1 MNKAKTLTGD
11 SLLLTLGGFLAF
23 CAERMITF
31 TIGFLIIYETHSA
44 ALYSAYM
51 LTSTFPTLIVP
62 IIAGPFL
69 DRYSKKYIIC
79 ILNILFLGIY
89 LFLAGIFAGQKNL
102 SFAVLLLIFTILGII
117 KNLYEIVHETF
128 FAVLLETESYQKGYA
143 ILNILDMLTYCMIP
157 VSFILYNKIDMWGIL
172 CFSSVLLGIAFVMEC
187 GIKNKGIG
195 QKDSVSVKQDYV
207 INSNF
212 PY

>member
-79 ILNILFLGIY
+79 ILNILFLYAPHFQNPSSHHPNEISKDLRPY
-89 LFLAGIFAGQKNL
+89 LHFL
-102 SFAVLLLIFTILGII
+102 
-117 KNLYEIVHETF
+117 
-128 FAVLLETESYQKGYA
+128 
-143 ILNILDMLTYCMIP
+143 D
-157 VSFILYNKIDMWGIL
+157 
-172 CFSSVLLGIAFVMEC
+172 
-187 GIKNKGIG
+187 
-195 QKDSVSVKQDYV
+195 
-207 INSNF
+207 
-212 PY
+212 